1 MQYDLTRVA
10 LGSVCKLKPQAGRS
24 QQLPPYCSPRHPT
37 ALFTQCSIRSLI
49 AVTSADTRRCQCI
62 VVKGN
67 KNGNRVS
74 TQAQSTMQGGPINF
88 EAFRWHQ
95 ALAGDPDRRLYVLHA
110 HIYFLYS
117 TEDDKA
123 KASKFRAEVQAR
135 FAESVGVKISD
146 ISPEALAPHPM
157 PQFEIAF
164 TKCCLQDI
172 APWLIF
178 SRPDDYS
185 ILVHPFTSDVV
196 ADHDASAM
204 WLGKNLGADLTPL
217 IDLQRKIADQVQ
229 AGADEASLLW
239 PFVYAE
245 INSQSA
251 LI

>member
-1 MQYDLTRVA
+1 MCICTSSNQALTRNSNLLCVQQTHCFCTA
-10 LGSVCKLKPQAGRS
+10 HGHWPASASHTSVVP
-24 QQLPPYCSPRHPT
+24 
-37 ALFTQCSIRSLI
+37 
-49 AVTSADTRRCQCI
+49 
-62 VVKGN
+62 
-67 KNGNRVS
+67 
-74 TQAQSTMQGGPINF
+74 M
-88 EAFRWHQ
+88 
-95 ALAGDPDRRLYVLHA
+95 PDCTNCHRLRLLCRRLYVLHA

-196 ADHDASAM
+196 S
-204 WLGKNLGADLTPL
+204 
-217 IDLQRKIADQVQ
+217 
-229 AGADEASLLW
+229 
-239 PFVYAE
+239 YC
-245 INSQSA
+245 
-251 LI
+251 